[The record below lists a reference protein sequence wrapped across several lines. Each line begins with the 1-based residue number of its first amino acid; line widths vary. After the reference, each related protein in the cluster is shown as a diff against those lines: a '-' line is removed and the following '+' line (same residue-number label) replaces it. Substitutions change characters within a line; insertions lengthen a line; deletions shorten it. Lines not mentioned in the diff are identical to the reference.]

1 MIIDAEAVRQ
11 SQLRHVW
18 HLVCEWTAL
27 EFVGPPGMLSGD
39 TAVGNPGGH
48 YRLLR
53 HIASQFRDALII
65 EMGVFLRG
73 GGGVLWEG
81 GGYVQRRA
89 SARVHAGL
97 FVHASMRMHAAS
109 MITEGVCVCVRVCP
123 RVYVRV
129 SGTMHGGS
137 AIALAS
143 GSKTNSVVTYN
154 IVDDFSPNAAA
165 CGMTG
170 LYFTTSPCSLLRLFP
185 LYYYL
190 IFTSPRSS
198 RLLPECCCVWS
209 VYS

>member
-1 MIIDAEAVRQ
+1 M
-11 SQLRHVW
+11 LRPYVSRSCGMCGTW
-18 HLVCEWTAL
+18 CASGRRLSLLARRACCRGIRLWATLVATTACCATL
-27 EFVGPPGMLSGD
+27 PPSSATPSLSKWVCFCG
-39 TAVGNPGGH
+39 
-48 YRLLR
+48 
-53 HIASQFRDALII
+53 
-65 EMGVFLRG
+65 G
-73 GGGVLWEG
+73 GGGVLGVG

-109 MITEGVCVCVRVCP
+109 MITEGVCVCVRVCR